1 MSEAKSKVNLTWNN
15 AGKPILGAILTVY
28 GFFAYLWLCS
38 LPVIFSGWWLL
49 GAIVASGL
57 NSVLL
62 FHGRFLFAVIWFAI
76 FLAVVCVVGA
86 YVPEESFSKE
96 HLCHNPRTGEMLTQG
111 GGGYWSSENVFDRHL
126 ECIDLKYDRFISDC
140 GWVGESKYQINL
152 EVNQDVS
159 IEDVKRVA
167 LLSLKY
173 HRVVSSCAGFSRYVP
188 INAHKV
194 QKDPRVIELR
204 RQMDKCA
211 AAVWANYGDDVAEV
225 KVADSPAQPRC
236 DFSSFGLMLE
246 ALRIRRE
253 VRD

>member
-1 MSEAKSKVNLTWNN
+1 MSETRSKVNLTWNN
-15 AGKPILGAILTVY
+15 AGKPMLGAILTVY

-49 GAIVASGL
+49 GAIAASVL

-62 FHGRFLFAVIWFAI
+62 FHGRFLSAVICFAI
-76 FLAVVCVVGA
+76 SMAVVCVVGA
-86 YVPEESFSKE
+86 YVPEESFNQDFF
-96 HLCHNPRTGEMLTQG
+96 CHNPRTSEMLMQG

-126 ECIDLKYDRFISDC
+126 EFVDLKYGRSISDC

-152 EVNQDVS
+152 EVNQNLS
-159 IEDVKRVA
+159 IEDLKQVA

-173 HRVVSSCAGFSRYVP
+173 HRAVSSCAGFSRYVP

-194 QKDPRVIELR
+194 KKDPRVIELG

-211 AAVWANYGDDVAEV
+211 AAVWANYGEDVAEV
-225 KVADSPAQPRC
+225 DVQGSSVETSC
-236 DFSSFGLMLE
+236 DFTSFGLTFE
-246 ALRIRRE
+246 RLRIRRE